1 MTDSIILPVGPK
13 WTESQRRHV
22 REFVKASVWLT
33 PATLAK
39 QPLNVKSALLVLR
52 DLEVQGWSLQW
63 RRSQIEICPPV
74 LNADPVAEKSRVQL
88 QERLKRDE
96 QLGQDSVRRF
106 VERMEAP
113 RERDGRFVS
122 VFTLM
127 RDGPALAGCL
137 HDGIDQT
144 REPVIDPYL
153 QFPNSEELCEYTG
166 LRLMDIWRYFRHT
179 WSNQY
184 VSTPG
189 RSMPILVR
197 DRAADDHPVIGIAS
211 LGSPIVQLAERDRF
225 LGWDPVGLLA
235 EMMHQPKAAHASW
248 LESQLERW
256 LSEIYTV
263 DLVAD
268 GLFAPAHW
276 TDVPAGVI
284 EALRL
289 ESKLRREMHQRL
301 GRKSDFR
308 WTANSDDG
316 DLWLARAT
324 SDLFRSKRCALL
336 ADLLVAR
343 VSVLGA
349 LSDRTAS
356 GVRTALEDAAFRK
369 AVRWVVRRSK
379 AEAVGTGVADITVC
393 GAVAPYNHLLGGKL
407 VSVLAGSPTVVRE
420 YERRY
425 GDRASEIAS
434 STAGRRIVRPAK
446 LVFLGT
452 TSLYGAGS
460 SQYNR
465 IKMPPDILGGRE
477 PFEFRPL
484 GRSQSYGTSH
494 LSSEAARALGDLAEK
509 AQNGARIKSIFGEGA
524 SPKLRR
530 LREGLDE
537 LGWPS
542 DELLRHRRERL
553 VYGVLLAENAGRYLI
568 GLDARP
574 RYNAQMSSHDDVD
587 RIAQWWRER
596 WLERRIQSPEVLQK
610 VGQHRT
616 ARPVRHGAR
625 VQLPGQQPS
634 PELTE
639 PVNL

>member
-1 MTDSIILPVGPK
+1 MTESIILPIEPN
-13 WTESQRRHV
+13 WTASQRRHV
-22 REFVKASVWLT
+22 REFVTRSVW
-33 PATLAK
+33 PRPVTLAE
-39 QPLNVKSALLVLR
+39 QPLPVRSALLVLR
-52 DLEVQGWSLQW
+52 DLQTQGWDLRW
-63 RRSQIEICPPV
+63 CRTQIEVRPPV
-74 LNADPVAEKSRVQL
+74 VEPDPIAEKSRVQL

-106 VERMEAP
+106 IEGMEAP
-113 RERDGRFVS
+113 REFGGRFVS
-122 VFTLM
+122 IFNLM
-127 RDGPALAGCL
+127 RDGEDLARALQT
-137 HDGIDQT
+137 DIDQLQG
-144 REPVIDPYL
+144 RVIDPYL
-153 QFPNSEELCEYTG
+153 QFPDSAELCEYTG

-189 RSMPILVR
+189 RSMPVLVR

-211 LGSPIVQLAERDRF
+211 LGSPIVQLAERDKF
-225 LGWDPVGLLA
+225 LGWDSEGLLD
-235 EMMHQPKAAHASW
+235 EMIRHPDAAYAIW
-248 LESQLERW
+248 MDGQLERW
-256 LSEIYTV
+256 LTEIYTV

-268 GLFAPAHW
+268 GLFAKARW
-276 TDVPAGVI
+276 NNVSADGI
-284 EALRL
+284 DALRL
-289 ESKLRREMHQRL
+289 ESKRRREMHQRL
-301 GRKSDFR
+301 ARKSDFR
-308 WTANSDDG
+308 WTANSDD
-316 DLWLARAT
+316 DELWLARAT

-336 ADLLVAR
+336 ADLLEAR
-343 VSVLGA
+343 SAVITA
-349 LSDRTAS
+349 LLDRTAS
-356 GVRTALEDAAFRK
+356 GVSSALEDPAFRK
-369 AVRWVVRRSK
+369 AVRWIVRRSK
-379 AEAVGTGVADITVC
+379 SETVGTEVADITVC
-393 GAVAPYNHLLGGKL
+393 GAIAPYNHLLGGKL

-465 IKMPPDILGGRE
+465 IKVPPEVLGGFE
-477 PFEFRPL
+477 PFEFRRL

-494 LSSEAARALGDLAEK
+494 LSTDTVKALGDLAEK
-509 AQNGARIKSIFGEGA
+509 AQNGARVKSIFGEGA

-537 LGWPS
+537 MQWPS

-568 GLDARP
+568 GLDDHP
-574 RYNAQMSSHDDVD
+574 RYNASMSSDDDVF

-596 WLERRIQSPEVLQK
+596 WLRGRIQSAEVLEA
-610 VGQHRT
+610 VEGHRT
-616 ARPVRHGAR
+616 TRPVRHGAR
-625 VQLPGQQPS
+625 VELPS
-634 PELTE
+634 
-639 PVNL
+639 